1 MNLTGKKL
9 TYTVENT
16 KDFVNNTTN
25 LKFNVPVV
33 ASVDI
38 PSLITNIPLEET
50 TTLIK
55 GELFNSNE
63 CSHHLNEKKQITKAL
78 QLATVDSVFTFNDN
92 LYTQTDGVVMGSPL
106 SLTYA
111 NALLSAQRMVKSM
124 PWWIQTVYTVDSYIK
139 KAALRLKILF
149 LIWILNTLL

>member
-16 KDFVNNTTN
+16 KDFVNSTTN
-25 LKFNVPVV
+25 LKFNEPVV
-33 ASVDI
+33 AGVDI
-38 PSLITNIPLEET
+38 PSLVTNIPLEET

-63 CSHHLNEKKQITKAL
+63 CPHHLNEKQITKAL
-78 QLATVDSVFTFNDN
+78 QFATVDSVFTFIDN
-92 LYTQTDGVVMGSPL
+92 LYTQTDGVVMGFPL

-124 PWWIQTVYTVDSYIK
+124 P
-139 KAALRLKILF
+139 
-149 LIWILNTLL
+149 

>member
-124 PWWIQTVYTVDSYIK
+124 P
-139 KAALRLKILF
+139 
-149 LIWILNTLL
+149 